1 MLGWALMFFIV
12 ALIAAAFG
20 FFVLAGVAAMI
31 AKVVFVLFIAL
42 LIVSGLSSALRG
54 VPPV

>member
-1 MLGWALMFFIV
+1 MLGWALLFVIV
-12 ALIAAAFG
+12 TLIAAAFG
-20 FFVLAGVAAMI
+20 FFVLAGVAGMI
-31 AKVVFVLFIAL
+31 AKVVFLLFIAL